1 MAATSN
7 VAKRV
12 LVDLQASEPRTGS
25 MREGSNRNE
34 LQGVARVKRAVAVWS
49 ARVLV
54 RPILLRV
61 VEITLTTVSLG
72 RRDCTVRHQGM
83 IMGQSAARRASS
95 APGTLPLRFT
105 RHRSVVRYASNAPAS
120 RCARGQQRAWRG
132 PRATAEGRRW

>member
-61 VEITLTTVSLG
+61 VEIKLTTVSLG
-72 RRDCTVRHQGM
+72 RRDAQC
-83 IMGQSAARRASS
+83 A
-95 APGTLPLRFT
+95 T
-105 RHRSVVRYASNAPAS
+105 R
-120 RCARGQQRAWRG
+120 
-132 PRATAEGRRW
+132 E